1 MALLTPSSPVR
12 NRPRGTNLRRWL
24 LLLGWLV
31 LAVPNVGRADAD
43 PAAVKAAFAY
53 KFTLHIE
60 WPTNLFA
67 GAQAPIIIG
76 VLGDA
81 PLGGLIE
88 KAAAGKLSQGR
99 PVIVRRCGRVEELAG
114 CHLVF
119 LRQTDRRRQLEILT
133 ALRGKPVL
141 TVCDSDSF
149 FGLGVA
155 VKLLVR
161 PDPETGIES
170 VGFWVNRL
178 AAEQSGIKL
187 GSRML
192 QCADKI
198 VTTPPVLK

>member
-1 MALLTPSSPVR
+1 MALLNPSSIPR
-12 NRPRGTNLRRWL
+12 RPRYGALQKIC
-24 LLLGWLV
+24 LLLGWLAV
-31 LAVPNVGRADAD
+31 AVPAPV
-43 PAAVKAAFAY
+43 PAQEDQAKVKAAFAY
-53 KFTLHIE
+53 NFTQHIT

-81 PLGGLIE
+81 PLGDLIE
-88 KAAAGKLSQGR
+88 KTAAGKLSQGR
-99 PVIVRRCGRVEELAG
+99 PVVVRRCGRVEDLAG

-155 VKLLVR
+155 VKLLIR
-161 PDPETGIES
+161 PDTSTGYTS
-170 VGFWVNRL
+170 VGFWVNRWV
-178 AAEQSGIKL
+178 AEQSGIKL
-187 GSRML
+187 GARML

-198 VTTPPVLK
+198 VDAPSNPK

>member
-1 MALLTPSSPVR
+1 MAFLIQSLPVR
-12 NRPRGTNLRRWL
+12 SRLRGPLPRLWL
-24 LLLGWLV
+24 LLLGWL
-31 LAVPNVGRADAD
+31 AVAAPTSVRAEAD
-43 PAAVKAAFAY
+43 PVKVKAAFAY
-53 KFTLHIE
+53 NFTQHIE

-67 GAQAPIIIG
+67 GAQSPIVIG

-81 PLGGLIE
+81 PLGDLIE

-99 PVIVRRCGRVEELAG
+99 PVVVRRCGRVEELAG

-161 PDPETGIES
+161 PDDSSGYS

-178 AAEQSGIKL
+178 VAEQSGIKI

-198 VTTPPVLK
+198 VVTPPILK